1 MTCDYLNDEP
11 IELTTSEVSQSIVT
25 EISRN
30 CKTGKIIGIL
40 GGWGSGKSSI
50 IAGVKK
56 IIKDNNKNECNFI
69 EYDAWENEK
78 FPFKL
83 GFLEKL
89 IVKYEECSKDAKQ
102 LKTFK
107 QDLAELKH
115 LKEIQQNQEYSLLNF
130 PNALLAISIFFY
142 PLAFDLLS
150 GEKSAKI
157 LYNFSPIWTNDKFSI
172 FNSTYWVFFV
182 GLFALIT
189 NYFLEKQQSIIKWF
203 KNEGK
208 WKSIDKW
215 KFIFLIFIS
224 IVVGLKFS
232 TIDYS
237 FLIVS
242 PLIIWSIFNLKD
254 FIFKLFNSDT
264 KFYILSGIK
273 PHTESLITINKTPEP
288 SYSEFCTLYSKI
300 IKKIIDANNEKNIV
314 IVIDNIDRISSEDA
328 KSIWASLKGMI
339 LKEHSVFVIVPI
351 DEEQASSIFKDY
363 ANNMDEEELAVKAN
377 SFIQKTFDIIYRV
390 PPQSILRA
398 DTLWKSKLETAFC
411 RKFSLQ
417 EISEFVSIFD
427 TRNYEGKEFYASSY
441 KGLATPRKIIKIINE
456 VVSIEKIEK
465 FQKISLKTKF
475 AFVIH
480 YNNISK
486 KINEGKLNNLLP
498 EDNNLTNNMS
508 NLELA
513 ALFFMSTSEEA
524 LMIIKRD
531 EIYAE
536 ITKDYFGSSNEEN
549 TKQEWTWRL
558 LSSILPSKQFES
570 INALINTVYS
580 LVKINENNNNEDIL
594 KYLLKCT
601 FDKFTK
607 ISDIIDLPPNAGD
620 KIKIALNNL
629 DDYQDYDTLI
639 KSLFRIRENSALFR
653 GEKAKEWLEALNAI
667 VDKGKLS
674 PENLENIMENNIPE
688 KLYLKIIPLLKE
700 KDLKR
705 YNLGILH
712 PDISST
718 DNFSN
723 LTEDELYAHC
733 NFFIQK
739 KNDGYRAWE
748 ILNQFIFEKIK
759 ENFKELRYLRL
770 IATAI
775 NNDYKKYIEDFVTQ
789 NTFLNY
795 LAQLYPINPEDFS
808 LSLAIY
814 STISPNFEEFKRNPN
829 TINKEATI
837 FNDET
842 IVSNFIK
849 EFLCLNKY
857 DINFIFNLGCIQSN
871 KDKLISFMTKENLT
885 KLNLSGTDI
894 ETFFDRYCEI
904 TPHIKVYNILQRL
917 NETRDIIPNIKM
929 LEFSKNNEILMSDL
943 SLLIPNEKITN
954 NFNDFLKK
962 IDDWKSEINDIS
974 ETFKTAILIG
984 FYEKD
989 FKDALV
995 KYLPNLIANNYADFF
1010 KLDETYINAVS
1021 KLSISNQIINEILNN
1036 YIKSEALTDAKFLHT
1051 FSSQILKWLNK
1062 STNKKYEVFVDFII
1076 KIKDEQ
1082 WLIENNKVVMP
1093 YISSSEENEKC
1104 FVDMWMENENIKN
1117 TYKDIFEKV
1126 YQANDNEIKDEVTA

>member
-89 IVKYEECSKDAKQ
+89 IAKYEECSKDAKQ

-157 LYNFSPIWTNDKFSI
+157 LYNFSPIWTNGKISI

-189 NYFLEKQQSIIKWF
+189 NYFLEKRQSIIKWF

-254 FIFKLFNSDT
+254 FIFKLFKSDME
-264 KFYILSGIK
+264 FYILSGIK

-288 SYSEFCTLYSKI
+288 SYIEFCTLYSKI
-300 IKKIIDANNEKNIV
+300 VKKIIDVNSEKNIV

-363 ANNMDEEELAVKAN
+363 ANNMDEEELAIKAN

-398 DTLWKSKLETAFC
+398 DDLWKSKLEIAFG

-427 TRNYEGKEFYASSY
+427 TRNYEKNEFYASSY

-465 FQKISLKTKF
+465 FQKISLKTKL

-486 KINEGKLNNLLP
+486 KINEGKLNKLLP

-524 LMIIKRD
+524 LMITKRD

-536 ITKDYFGSSNEEN
+536 ITKDYFGANEEN
-549 TKQEWTWRL
+549 TRQEWTWRL
-558 LSSILPSKQFES
+558 LSSILPSKQFET
-570 INALINTVYS
+570 INVLINTADN
-580 LVKINENNNNEDIL
+580 LIKINENNHNENML
-594 KYLLKCT
+594 KYLLECT
-601 FDKFTK
+601 FEKFAK
-607 ISDIIDLPPNAGD
+607 INDIIDLPPNANN
-620 KIKIALNNL
+620 KMKTALNKLN
-629 DDYQDYDTLI
+629 DFQDYEALI
-639 KSLFRIRENSALFR
+639 KALFRIRENSALFR
-653 GEKAKEWLEALNAI
+653 GEKAREWLGTLKAI
-667 VDKGKLS
+667 VEQSKFTSNDLRHIIDS
-674 PENLENIMENNIPE
+674 SIPE
-688 KLYLKIIPLLKE
+688 QLYIKIIPLLE
-700 KDLKR
+700 EQDLDK

-712 PDISST
+712 PNVSNEN
-718 DNFSN
+718 NFSN
-723 LTEDELYAHC
+723 LIGDDLFAHC
-733 NFFIQK
+733 KYFVQK
-739 KNDGYRAWE
+739 ENNAYIAWDV
-748 ILNQFIFEKIK
+748 LQDFIFDKIK
-759 ENFKELRYLRL
+759 ANLNEYRYLQL
-770 IATAI
+770 IALAVK
-775 NNDYKKYIEDFVTQ
+775 NGYKEYVSDFIKS
-789 NTFLNY
+789 NTYLNY
-795 LAQLYPINPEDFS
+795 LYNKYTSNKEEFS
-808 LSLAIY
+808 LALAIY
-814 STISPNFEEFKRNPN
+814 STISPTFDEFKGYPHLSSQE
-829 TINKEATI
+829 TTI
-837 FNDET
+837 FKDT
-842 IVSNFIK
+842 ICLKEFIK
-849 EFLCLNKY
+849 DFLDLNKGN
-857 DINFIFNLGCIQSN
+857 INVLLDLKCCQQGIKQIIEL
-871 KDKLISFMTKENLT
+871 MTQENLV
-885 KLNLSGTDI
+885 NFDLSGTDVKV
-894 ETFFDRYCEI
+894 FFDRYCEI
-904 TPHIKVYNILQRL
+904 SPNINAYNILRKL
-917 NETRDIIPNIKM
+917 NKTKDIIPSVKR
-929 LEFSKNNEILMSDL
+929 LEFSKDNEMLMSDL

-1010 KLDETYINAVS
+1010 KLDETYINAIS
-1021 KLSISNQIINEILNN
+1021 KLSISNQIINETLND
-1036 YIKSEALTDAKFLHT
+1036 YIKNEALTEVKFLHA

-1082 WLIENNKVVMP
+1082 WLIENNKVIMP

-1117 TYKDIFEKV
+1117 TYKDVFEKV
-1126 YQANDNEIKDEVTA
+1126 YQANNNEIKDEVTA